1 MERVSIGEVSLAVNM
16 VGSGKPLLLVHGFP
30 LDHTMWQGQ
39 LRNLAKRYLVIAPD
53 LRGFGQSDA
62 ATGVLSMQGHADDL
76 AKLLDAL
83 KITEPITLC
92 GLSMGGYVA
101 WQFAARHRSRLEK
114 LIVAD
119 TKAAADA
126 PEAAANRLKTAASV
140 LQKGSKLVADGM
152 LPKLFPQQLI
162 EAQAE
167 IVQQTYRVMESTRP
181 ETIAWALQGMAERP
195 DMSSLLPQLDLPTL
209 VLCGQHDVIV
219 TSAEMQS
226 LAQQLPQGK
235 FEEIADAGH
244 MAPLEKPVEA
254 NRAIAA
260 FMG

>member
-1 MERVSIGEVSLAVNM
+1 MARISIGDCSLAVNIT
-16 VGSGKPLLLVHGFP
+16 GTGKPLLLVHGFP
-30 LDHTMWQGQ
+30 LDHTMWRGQ
-39 LRNLAKRYLVIAPD
+39 LAGLAEHYQVIAPD

-76 AKLLDAL
+76 AKLLEAL
-83 KITEPITLC
+83 KIAGPVTLC
-92 GLSMGGYVA
+92 GLSMGGYIA
-101 WQFAARHRSRLEK
+101 WQFAARHRSKLEK

-126 PEAAANRLKTAASV
+126 PEAAATRLKTAASV
-140 LQKGSKLVADGM
+140 LQQGSKLVADGM
-152 LPKLFPQQLI
+152 LPKLFPKELI

-167 IVQQTYRVMESTRP
+167 IVQQTYKVLESTRP

-195 DMSSLLPQLDLPTL
+195 DMISLLPRLDLPTL

-219 TSAEMQS
+219 TSAEMQA
-226 LAQQLPQGK
+226 LAQNLPQGK
-235 FEEIADAGH
+235 FVEIAAAGH